1 MMAQTLMSGLALS
14 VCSFLCLWLW
24 CETEKEANKTDRPML
39 VDDVFVAF
47 PRLETVGWWK
57 KGKVAV
63 FTTRGLFVAFLVLLW
78 FHRTIFVVFFTR
90 LEIAN
95 WLNSCD
101 FSRGQMATLTVGVFA
116 CWFQSKKE
124 TNKQKE
130 APTCCDFDF
139 D

>member
-1 MMAQTLMSGLALS
+1 M
-14 VCSFLCLWLW
+14 
-24 CETEKEANKTDRPML
+24 
-39 VDDVFVAF
+39 AF
-47 PRLETVGWWK
+47 PRLEVDGWWK
-57 KGKVAV
+57 TGKVAV
-63 FTTRGLFVAFLVLLW
+63 FTTHGLFVAFLVLLW

-116 CWFQSKKE
+116 CWLPPKKE